1 MKFFRYF
8 LYILIAIFLLLTPI
22 YALGRILLP
31 DWIISNVTAN
41 LPPGS
46 KLSIGSITTKAN
58 LGFEYKNI
66 LYKSPSQSL
75 VIKISSLLIK
85 PRLSLKSPLVLS
97 AEDFN
102 LSDRNSSIILRN
114 LQSQVVI
121 EDVFEKD
128 LSLSGNLESLTSNQ
142 QAIFFD
148 INFLLKGLNSEEKIL
163 FLKTETID
171 LNLNT
176 ELGPIVFKANN
187 SSYDFSINKGLTI
200 DFKAK
205 ETSFDMSQMVNGN
218 EGRILFADEIIGN
231 LELKKEKNW
240 IMPIELNLVKPRAV
254 FGPISSSAILKS
266 EAMWRE
272 NSAKCNINEI
282 LLLNSNCGQITDF
295 LNLKVSLKSED
306 ESINFTGNGYCV
318 TPGANCLQEIQAS
331 IGTKNTANILSKII
345 SSGIINPL
353 FGSIILGSMI
363 SSPSVGSSDYDHEI
377 KLEVKGSSIKINGKP
392 LI

>member
-1 MKFFRYF
+1 M
-8 LYILIAIFLLLTPI
+8 LLIPI
-22 YALGRILLP
+22 YAVSRILLP
-31 DWIISNVTAN
+31 DWVVSSIAAN

-46 KLSIGSITTKAN
+46 KLSIGSITSKSN

-66 LYKSPSQSL
+66 SYEDPSQSF

-85 PRLSLKSPLVLS
+85 PRLSIKSPLLLS

-102 LSDRNSSIILRN
+102 LSDKNSSIVLRN
-114 LQSQVVI
+114 LQSKVVI
-121 EDVFEKD
+121 KDVFEKE

-142 QAIFFD
+142 QAIFSD
-148 INFLLKGLNSEEKIL
+148 INFLLEGLNSEEKLL
-163 FLKTETID
+163 FLKTETTD
-171 LNLNT
+171 LKFNT
-176 ELGPIVFKANN
+176 KLGPIVLKANH
-187 SSYDFSINKGLTI
+187 SSYDFSINKGLII
-200 DFKAK
+200 DFKAE
-205 ETSFDMSQMVNGN
+205 ETSFDMSKMVNGN
-218 EGRILFADEIIGN
+218 EGRILYADEIVGN

-240 IMPIELNLVKPRAV
+240 IMPFELNLVKPRAV

-282 LLLNSNCGQITDF
+282 LLLYSNCGQITDF
-295 LNLKVSLKSED
+295 LNLTVSLKDGD
-306 ESINFTGNGYCV
+306 ESVDFKGNGYCV
-318 TPGANCLQEIQAS
+318 TPSANCLQEIQAS
-331 IGTKNTANILSKII
+331 IGTKNTAKILSKII

-363 SSPSVGSSDYDHEI
+363 SSPSVSSSDYDHEI
-377 KLEVKGSSIKINGKP
+377 KLEVKGSNIKINGKP